1 MVATNGHAHPSGSL
15 RRVEINVDCGE
26 SFGMWEGG
34 PDQALMPMI
43 DAANIACGGHAGDP
57 VIMRR
62 TVALA
67 KEFGVKVGARKSACN
82 FKTDPKTPG
91 SQTRSALGDGYWR

>member
-1 MVATNGHAHPSGSL
+1 
-15 RRVEINVDCGE
+15 
-26 SFGMWEGG
+26 MWEGG
-34 PDQALMPMI
+34 PDKELMPMI

-67 KEFGVKVGARKSACN
+67 KEFGVKVGARKSSCS

-91 SQTRSALGDGYWR
+91 FLTRPALGDGYWR